1 MQKSFFYF
9 FFLFSFLFFSCA
21 EEETITERIASGGK
35 VYGGSISYE
44 SPEEVSQF
52 FPLSATSMYEQ
63 RAISPIF
70 ETLIEYNEESKS
82 LSGNLISSYTI
93 SNDMKT
99 IDLIVKKGIYFHDDP
114 CFNGKKE
121 LLTAT
126 DVKFTLDYA
135 CSSHELNKQSQLLVE
150 KIKGAKEFYNSFN
163 GDFAKGVDGV
173 QVLSEYSL
181 RIELSNPSPTF
192 LKTLTHQ
199 SVSVF
204 SKKAYGYYKEKII
217 YHPVGTGPFKLATK
231 DKKERIY
238 VRNDNYWKHDEHNNQ
253 LPFLDEIHINQGAIA
268 DAFSSFTTQETD
280 LLLSIPANKINSLF
294 GTLDEAKDG
303 KNILHKLQYRKGLKI
318 NYIGFDC
325 SKPPFNDVHLRL
337 AIFHAVNRD
346 FICSEFLYGE
356 TNPAKNGI
364 LPAGPYFKPTKNPQ
378 KTYSLN
384 LARYHMRKSKYKGD
398 SLVFF
403 VSANAEA
410 EIKWCK
416 NLLEELRTSL
426 GLKIKMITGTY
437 TEKTKSIK
445 NGDSKMWLGAYVPD
459 YPDAESYL
467 SPYYS
472 LNVGNSLRAFG
483 KFKNKVFDQTFESSS
498 REVDEGKRN
507 ELFNKCIQI
516 MNAEAPVVPLY
527 FENLLVVYNLNLR
540 DADMN
545 SFGIID
551 FSKAYLKPIK

>member
-1 MQKSFFYF
+1 MEK
-9 FFLFSFLFFSCA
+9 
-21 EEETITERIASGGK
+21 RIARGGK

-44 SPEEVSQF
+44 SPESVDHF

-70 ETLIEYNEESKS
+70 ETLITYDEELKS

-93 SNDMKT
+93 SGDMKT
-99 IDLIVKKGIYFHDDP
+99 IDLIVKKGVYFHEDP
-114 CFNGKKE
+114 CFRGKRE
-121 LLTAT
+121 FLTAS

-135 CSSHELNKQSQLLVE
+135 CSRHELNKQSQLLVG

-163 GDFAKGVDGV
+163 GDFSEGVDGI

-199 SVSVF
+199 SISVF
-204 SKKAYGYYKEKII
+204 SKKAYDYYKEEII
-217 YHPVGTGPFKLATK
+217 YHPIGTGPFKLASK
-231 DKKERIY
+231 NKKEHSY
-238 VRNDNYWKHDEHNNQ
+238 LRNDNYWKYDEHNNQ
-253 LPFLDEIHINQGAIA
+253 LPFLDEIIIKQGAIA
-268 DAFSSFTTQETD
+268 GAFSSFTTQETD
-280 LLLSIPANKINSLF
+280 LLLSVPANKINSLF

-325 SKPPFNDVHLRL
+325 SEPPFNDVHLRL
-337 AIFHAVNRD
+337 AIFHSVNRD
-346 FICSEFLYGE
+346 FICSKFLYGE

-364 LPAGPYFKPTKNPQ
+364 LPEGPYFNPTSNP
-378 KTYSLN
+378 KKSYSLN

-398 SLVFF
+398 SIAFF
-403 VSANAEA
+403 VSANSEA
-410 EIKWCK
+410 ETKWCK
-416 NLLEELRTSL
+416 SLLNELKASL
-426 GLKIKMITGTY
+426 GLKIKMISGTY
-437 TEKTKSIK
+437 AEKTKAIQA
-445 NGDSKMWLGAYVPD
+445 GDSKIWLGAYVPD

-472 LNVGNSLRAFG
+472 LNVGSSLRAYS
-483 KFKNKVFDQTFESSS
+483 KFKNHLFDQTFERSS
-498 REVDEGKRN
+498 REVDEVKRN
-507 ELFNKCIQI
+507 ELFNDCIQI
-516 MNAEAPVVPLY
+516 MNTQAPVVPIY

-540 DADMN
+540 DANMN

-551 FSKAYLKPIK
+551 FSKAYLKAIK